1 MNNLRHLTIVSQMP
15 GQKKFDQGIFEGP
28 VYVAGID
35 PSLGLMAISSSQ
47 PGGIEASPARMAMEI
62 LMDDMQ
68 TNIPQFVDEP
78 VDSKK
83 SAMGVNCLQESL
95 DNINEYLYGQVG
107 EQYDST
113 SVAATQLSAFQYL
126 NGNLSYILGAGIKCL
141 LLQNNK
147 LKELSNASS
156 HLAGALGEKPLF
168 ESRVEE
174 EALAMGDI
182 LCIASVG
189 DISVIGEDFIRL
201 TLIRFPKNL
210 DTALRQIN
218 TKATRQDMKEIPG
231 IILCRINQQTGP
243 KKSWM
248 ERINKAGVHWQ
259 LAFLVYF
266 HYYKS
271 KLITSS

>member
-1 MNNLRHLTIVSQMP
+1 MNNLQHLTIASQMP
-15 GQKKFDQGIFEGP
+15 GQKNFSQGIYEGS

-35 PSLGLMAISSSQ
+35 PSLGLMAISSSH

-68 TNIPQFVDEP
+68 TNIPQFVDES
-78 VDSKK
+78 VESKK
-83 SAMGVNCLQESL
+83 SARGVNCLQESL

-107 EQYDST
+107 VQYDST
-113 SVAATQLSAFQYL
+113 SVTATQLSAFQYL
-126 NGNLSYILGAGIKCL
+126 NGCLSYILGAGIKCL
-141 LLQNNK
+141 LLNNNK

-156 HLAGALGEKPLF
+156 HLSGALGEKQLF

-189 DISVIGEDFIRL
+189 DINIIGEDFIRL
-201 TLIRFPKNL
+201 TLSRFPNNL

-218 TKATRQDMKEIPG
+218 TKAIRKGMKEIPG
-231 IILCRINQQTGP
+231 IILCRINQETGLNKGWMGKL
-243 KKSWM
+243 KK
-248 ERINKAGVHWQ
+248 
-259 LAFLVYF
+259 
-266 HYYKS
+266 
-271 KLITSS
+271 T